1 MSLFKDGSRGVW
13 DEIDLSSDGVM
24 WVDWGLG
31 SGLIVDGRPE
41 GVSIVLELVAL
52 GSM

>member
-1 MSLFKDGSRGVW
+1 MDS
-13 DEIDLSSDGVM
+13 SSDGIM
-24 WVDWGLG
+24 LVDWGVG

-41 GVSIVLELVAL
+41 GVTISVELVDI